1 MSIDQS
7 PHILKATESESVL
20 DVFTVG
26 QITGTFNAQK
36 GVPQQA
42 LTLDQLYQT
51 AEKTTEILRR
61 SILEKT
67 LDLTD
72 IQQVKIGNV
81 KDRDHAKDKIL
92 TKYDGEGRFINDIVR
107 GMITVDTGGELVQ
120 LDTLLSDP
128 DSELL
133 KGTGIFVVDS
143 SDHFE
148 TPIDYTHYRCKQYKL
163 AIPTELG
170 EPHIVEL
177 QIVSSG
183 IEAVYDLTH
192 PYKRAAEDIFT
203 KAKQE
208 GRAELTEE
216 EQESVARNYAV
227 CQYFNSKM
235 AHKDGFDYAL
245 RDKDKYGFSEERQD
259 ALSPYVTLEGLEL

>member
-7 PHILKATESESVL
+7 PHILKAIRSKSVL
-20 DVFTVG
+20 DVFTSD

-36 GVPQQA
+36 GIPQQT
-42 LTLDQLYQT
+42 LTLDQLYET
-51 AEKTTEILRR
+51 ADKTSEILQH
-61 SILEKT
+61 SILEKA

-81 KDRDHAKDKIL
+81 KGRATAEDKIF
-92 TKYDGEGRFINDIVR
+92 TKLDGQNRFINDIVR
-107 GMITVDTGGELVQ
+107 GMITVDTGRQ
-120 LDTLLSDP
+120 LSQIDALLSDP

-133 KGTGIFVVDS
+133 KGTGIFIVDS

-177 QIVSSG
+177 QVVSSG
-183 IEAVYDLTH
+183 IESVYDLTH

-203 KAKQE
+203 KAKHE

-216 EQESVARNYAV
+216 EQEAVAQNYAV
-227 CQYFNSKM
+227 CQYYNSKM
-235 AHKDGFDYAL
+235 AHLDGFDYAL
-245 RDKDKYGFSEERQD
+245 KNKDKYGFSLDRQD
-259 ALSPYVTLEGLEL
+259 SLSPSVIKEGLEL